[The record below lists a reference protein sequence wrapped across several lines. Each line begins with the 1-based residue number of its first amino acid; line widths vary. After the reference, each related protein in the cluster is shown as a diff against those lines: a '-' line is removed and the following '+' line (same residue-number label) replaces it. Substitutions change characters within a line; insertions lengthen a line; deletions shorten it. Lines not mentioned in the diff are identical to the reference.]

1 MNLCTIIVFKRG
13 FYAPIITLCE
23 HLQELARVLIDEV
36 MYE

>member
-13 FYAPIITLCE
+13 FYVPIITLCKYP
-23 HLQELARVLIDEV
+23 QELARVLIDEV